1 MSTRRAR
8 IKAVTSLPPR
18 RKNNEVA
25 DSKNKPPPSKEISE
39 KVTRSPRTPK
49 LNTTLNQEQ
58 NVTPYVKNTS
68 DPQTISGKT
77 TPVKLIKTPR
87 VREKTPLHLTETNES
102 PHKEYPSTLP
112 TDKSLPNAN
121 LNFKSNLDNVFASPL
136 RRDSPKRTFA
146 SPIVPSPKIKSV
158 DLQKITTPKKN
169 IPTPVAQK
177 ITENNELQIADS
189 VVSNISHN
197 SRSKKK
203 HGSEVNPPGIDKN
216 LNEEA
221 MDGIVPL
228 QPANILHKPID
239 LLKNEI
245 ISENAEVLF
254 DPIVPLPSP
263 SKVRPKLRPAPRL
276 GPHRRNSVQG
286 SASESED
293 ESRRNLLASS
303 TSRQRHDSHT
313 SHSTHQSLSNRDVNR
328 VRNDSVCS
336 SVSQVMT
343 QPPPPGSP
351 LKEKQNNKTKRQ
363 ETSRRMT
370 TMRRRRENVKRDALT
385 MYDLIFYNPTS
396 NPIVPDEDEINI
408 KEANVKEEIERTKKT
423 EVIVPE
429 PQKDKP
435 APVPQIKLGPK
446 GEIILDEESLV
457 INQTNSG
464 RAVSSVVHE
473 GAWGS
478 SNGYKYKR
486 GPRTAEWSAAETVRF
501 YRALAAIGTDFTL
514 MAPLFPDRT
523 RKELKLKF
531 KKEEKLNGAQVDKAL
546 RAKVP
551 WDVMK
556 LRDEFK
562 EERVAAVKRA
572 ERERERVQG
581 EKRAER
587 ERLKAARELRVRQ
600 SKGAKALESTMLPGN
615 TGRHN
620 HAITAEDI
628 IERAK
633 YTPLNRKLDAPDTDE
648 TPSKLNLATLTPL
661 SKANKT
667 QDIPT
672 SETENMATISKL
684 NTPNLQVKTPEIING
699 VPQLIPSNI
708 ETGSLVVLTVN
719 DPTSTAKKMFQT
731 YIAHGAGQLTPIALP
746 STLLNSVV
754 GYMAKNTSLSS
765 PQILSPS
772 SVASHDSRTSNTPSG
787 ITVLPSPTKKQR
799 HNSFTITQL

>member
-18 RKNNEVA
+18 RKNNETA
-25 DSKNKPPPSKEISE
+25 DSKNKPPPTKEITE
-39 KVTRSPRTPK
+39 KVARSPRTPK
-49 LNTTLNQEQ
+49 VNTTLNQEQ
-58 NVTPYVKNTS
+58 NVTPYVKSTS
-68 DPQTISGKT
+68 DSQIISGKT
-77 TPVKLIKTPR
+77 TPIKVVKTPR
-87 VREKTPLHLTETNES
+87 ARERTPLLTDTNES
-102 PHKEYPSTLP
+102 PRKESSSTLP

-121 LNFKSNLDNVFASPL
+121 LHVKSNLDNVFASPL

-146 SPIVPSPKIKSV
+146 SPIVPSPKINKSV
-158 DLQKITTPKKN
+158 DLSKTTTPQKN

-189 VVSNISHN
+189 VVSNINHN
-197 SRSKKK
+197 RSKKK
-203 HGSEVNPPGIDKN
+203 HGGQDNSPSIEEN

-228 QPANILHKPID
+228 QPANTIHKPID

-276 GPHRRNSVQG
+276 GPYRRNSVQG

-313 SHSTHQSLSNRDVNR
+313 SHSTHQSLSNRDVSR

-336 SVSQVMT
+336 SVSQVAT
-343 QPPPPGSP
+343 QPAPPGSP
-351 LKEKQNNKTKRQ
+351 LKEKQNNKAKRQ

-408 KEANVKEEIERTKKT
+408 KEANVKEEMERTKKT
-423 EVIVPE
+423 ETVEPE
-429 PQKDKP
+429 PQKDQA

-556 LRDEFK
+556 LKDEFR
-562 EERVAAVKRA
+562 EERVAAVARA
-572 ERERERVQG
+572 ERERERVLAG
-581 EKRAER
+581 KRAER
-587 ERLKAARELRVRQ
+587 QRVRAARELRVRQ
-600 SKGAKALESTMLPGN
+600 SKGAKALESTMLPGI

-633 YTPLNRKLDAPDTDE
+633 CTPLKRKSNAPDTDE

-667 QDIPT
+667 IPT
-672 SETENMATISKL
+672 ENENMATISKL

-708 ETGSLVVLTVN
+708 ENGSLVVLTVN
-719 DPTSTAKKMFQT
+719 DPTSSAKKMFQT
-731 YIAHGAGQLTPIALP
+731 YIAHGSGQLTPIALP